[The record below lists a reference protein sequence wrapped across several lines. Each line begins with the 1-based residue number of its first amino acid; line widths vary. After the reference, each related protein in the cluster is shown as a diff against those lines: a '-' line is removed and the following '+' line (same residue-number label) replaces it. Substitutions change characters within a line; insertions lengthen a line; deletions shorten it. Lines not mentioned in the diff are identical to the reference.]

1 MAVLFNLNAS
11 RLTIEYDG
19 GIDAQGR
26 KIVVRGNYTIKTS
39 VPDQDVMDVALTI
52 ASLQKYPVNQILRQN
67 TGILTQQA

>member
-26 KIVVRGNYTIKTS
+26 KITVRSNYNIKADAT
-39 VPDQDVMDVALTI
+39 DQDAMDAALII
-52 ASLQKYPVNQILRQN
+52 AGLQKYQVNQILRQN
-67 TGILTQQA
+67 TGILTQQP